1 MLFYKKYLSR
11 KEDSKW
17 LIFIHGAGGNSSIW
31 FHQVRFFRKYFNL
44 ILIDLRGH
52 GKSKEINI
60 EKEYSFDSVS
70 NDIIEVLDNEK
81 IEKAHFIGISL
92 GSILIRKIAENYP
105 LRVNKMILGGAILD
119 LNLQSKFLMFFGK
132 ITQTILP
139 FIWIYK
145 FFSLVIMPY
154 RNHKKA
160 RKIFINEAKKLTQ
173 DEFKRWYK
181 LTSEIIPL
189 LKIYRKVDVKVPT
202 LYIMGSQDYMFLSFV
217 KIIVNIHKNS
227 TLLIISKC
235 GHVVNIEEPD
245 KFNEGLFKFL
255 TKD

>member
-1 MLFYKKYLSR
+1 MLYYKKYLSR
-11 KEDSKW
+11 KKDSKW
-17 LIFIHGAGGNSSIW
+17 LIFIHGAGGSSSIW
-31 FHQVRFFRKYFNL
+31 FHQVRFFRKCFNL

-60 EKEYSFDSVS
+60 KKEYSFDSFS
-70 NDIIEVLDNEK
+70 NDIVEVLYNEN

-92 GSILIRKIAENYP
+92 GSILIRKIAQNHP
-105 LRVNKMILGGAILD
+105 HRISKMILGGAILD

-132 ITQTILP
+132 ITQTILS

-145 FFSLVIMPY
+145 FFSLVILPY
-154 RNHKKA
+154 RNHKKS

-181 LTSEIIPL
+181 LTSDIIPL
-189 LKIYRKVDVKVPT
+189 LKTYRKVDVKVPT
-202 LYIMGSQDYMFLSFV
+202 LYIMGSQYYMFLPFV
-217 KIIVNIHKNS
+217 KRIVNIRKNS
-227 TLLIISKC
+227 TLLTISKC
-235 GHVVNIEEPD
+235 GHVVNIEKPD
-245 KFNEGLFKFL
+245 KFNEGLFKFI